1 MSDILQSEIK
11 NEDNIFLFKCI
22 VDFIHCLRDLYGEK
36 QHSLKLYDLLM
47 EKTGIVHE
55 EPIQK
60 HVHIFYHFVK
70 ENEEGILE
78 NDVSFFKEFK
88 IEYSEKVFIDFKP
101 IFDEISSDDKECLWE
116 HLLTLLA
123 VIIPTSK
130 AKKILTDRKKKGK
143 EKKNETG
150 TNEDNFLTNV
160 MEKVGRQIDPSQ
172 VSDPSQMMTNIMS
185 SGVFTEL
192 MSDMNSGMT
201 NGDLDINKMMGSLQ
215 GMIGNLSTMLDNANK
230 SS

>member
-1 MSDILQSEIK
+1 M
-11 NEDNIFLFKCI
+11 
-22 VDFIHCLRDLYGEK
+22 Y
-36 QHSLKLYDLLM
+36 
-47 EKTGIVHE
+47 
-55 EPIQK
+55 
-60 HVHIFYHFVK
+60 
-70 ENEEGILE
+70 
-78 NDVSFFKEFK
+78 
-88 IEYSEKVFIDFKP
+88 FKP

-192 MSDMNSGMT
+192 MSDMNNGMT
-201 NGDLDINKMMGSLQ
+201 NGDLDINKMMGSLRRR
-215 GMIGNLSTMLDNANK
+215 IGHLLSAIQLPFACINILSNN
-230 SS
+230 SSIDDCATYFSLSL